1 MKTSATAAA
10 LTEALQSIG
19 RNRPS
24 DRNIVLLCQAGD
36 RYIQEVE
43 RRLAALEARDSHAD
57 DGPAN
62 LINGA
67 SPVRLES

>member
-10 LTEALQSIG
+10 LIEALQSIA

-43 RRLAALEARDSHAD
+43 SRLAALEGRDSNAS
-57 DGPAN
+57 DGATST
-62 LINGA
+62 IRGA
-67 SPVRLES
+67 GPFRLDS

>member
-43 RRLAALEARDSHAD
+43 RRLAALEGRDSDAD
-57 DGPAN
+57 DGPTN

>member
-24 DRNIVLLCQAGD
+24 DRNIALLCQAGN

-43 RRLAALEARDSHAD
+43 RRLAALEGQGSNTNDSPAD
-57 DGPAN
+57 

-67 SPVRLES
+67 NPVRLDD